1 MLQKLSITLANVKAD
16 KTFENL
22 QNEIYHIIYSLYLS
36 KNITKKVVELSYL
49 RIKITQK
56 HKKKKKVKKS
66 YKSNKFKLS
75 EPTLDEEFKLLRG
88 SFSVSDIQDYFEC
101 IIKKLETLTDNTP
114 VQIYI
119 NMIENRVTLSKIRIL
134 S

>member
-36 KNITKKVVELSYL
+36 KNITKKVVELSDL